1 MLRRDLDVAAPLRG
15 RLHPA
20 ARLARALRLPRDL
33 ALELHWNT
41 IGLRLIADKL
51 ESE

>member
-1 MLRRDLDVAAPLRG
+1 MLRRDLDVAAPLRR

-20 ARLARALRLPRDL
+20 ARLVRALRLARDL
-33 ALELHWNT
+33 ALELHCNT
-41 IGLRLIADKL
+41 IGSRLIADKR